1 MGNNSG
7 YSGRFMAGLHQ
18 FGNLRCQLIGD
29 VIRLGFGWRER
40 FFLFFFLGQAI
51 DRTVGNLEM

>member
-29 VIRLGFGWRER
+29 VIRLGFGWRE
-40 FFLFFFLGQAI
+40 LFFFLGGQAI